1 MNAGPNEKVWSEE
14 FEVTGRGVV
23 DTVKDL
29 LREGNVRRVTIKNAE
44 GKTVISVPVTVGVIG
59 VLVAPTVAAIGAI
72 VAMGA
77 DYTIVVERHED
88 AGPSPRD
95 SRQGEVGTSRS
106 A

>member
-1 MNAGPNEKVWSEE
+1 MNAEQKEKVWSEE
-14 FEVTGRGVV
+14 LQVTGKAVV

-29 LREGNVRRVTIKNAE
+29 LHEGNVRRVTIKNAE

-77 DYTIVVERHED
+77 DYTIVVERHGD
-88 AGPSPRD
+88 AESSESPP
-95 SRQGEVGTSRS
+95 QEL
-106 A
+106 

>member
-1 MNAGPNEKVWSEE
+1 VRIRRLAMSAAPNEKVWSEE
-14 FEVTGRGVV
+14 FEVTGRAVV

-29 LREGNVRRVTIKNAE
+29 LHEGNVRRVTIKNAE

-77 DYTIVVERHED
+77 DYTIVVERHEG
-88 AGPSPRD
+88 AG
-95 SRQGEVGTSRS
+95 E
-106 A
+106 